1 MTRATGITTRTRTAA
16 RTAVPRAAAAE
27 PPEDLTL
34 RIERVATELFIR
46 NGYHGVSYLGIAKEL
61 GITHSNVHY
70 YYRNK
75 SALAEAVLRRV
86 AGDTVAATSAI
97 WRGEGTLA
105 QKFVRMRDWIHASYL
120 RFNPEGKGGRPWG
133 LLSRFSMEADALTP
147 EMRQTIRATLK
158 KLEADVRFAAEAA
171 IASGELVAD
180 APVEGI
186 SLQILSVMH
195 LTGQLTRYASGFA
208 RLDELLMWTVT
219 IIYRAYGSGAQDVH
233 WPAPARRTDSG
244 RLMA

>member
-1 MTRATGITTRTRTAA
+1 MTRAAGTSRTRAPA
-16 RTAVPRAAAAE
+16 RAAAAKQAPAE
-27 PPEDLTL
+27 APEELTE

-70 YYRNK
+70 YYRTK
-75 SALAEAVLRRV
+75 SALADAVLKRV

-97 WRGEGTLA
+97 WRGDGTLA
-105 QKFVRMRDWIHASYL
+105 EKFVGMRDWIYASY
-120 RFNPEGKGGRPWG
+120 RHFNPDGKGGRPWG

-158 KLEADVRFAAEAA
+158 KLEADVRYAVEAA
-171 IASGELVAD
+171 VKSGELVSAAPAD
-180 APVEGI
+180 GI

-195 LTGQLTRYASGFA
+195 LTGQLTRYASGFV

-219 IIYRAYGSGAQDVH
+219 IIYRAYGRGNPEVR
-233 WPAPARRTDSG
+233 WPAPVLPQAE
-244 RLMA
+244 AIPA